1 MFVTILLLLFLAALC
16 YSRPLRRTIANL
28 LIDVPEVNVP
38 KFLLQKFKFQKQ
50 NKEEKIVV
58 IGGNAA
64 GCSVAAKARRMSEK
78 ADIVIYEMSENV
90 SWANCGLPYYIGGI
104 VKPRKELIRTPTEVF
119 NKEMNIVVH
128 TKHKAVSVDAE
139 KKTIQVWDLE
149 QDEKKTVTF
158 DKLVISTGTKNLC
171 LPIENINS
179 PNIFPL
185 KTVAHVDKIKSWLD
199 NTKDI
204 KNVLICG
211 AGAIGLETGEN
222 FMQLGFNVTVVD
234 MAPHVLP
241 RALDLDMAQYFQRKL
256 KKGGMKFI
264 FNDAIQSFQRGEGQ
278 LVEQATLRSGKIIK
292 FDLALAS
299 LGIIPNTEFLKDSK
313 IEMDRKMVKVN
324 SKMQTNFPYIYACG
338 DIVQSKH
345 LVTNK
350 IGPNFL
356 AGPASKQ
363 GRIVGNNVI
372 VPPEKQ
378 LEFPGV
384 LNTFIIEVFGFGCG
398 KTGLSEREC
407 IQNEYDYG
415 VSIVLPKNHVGY
427 YPKSER
433 LALKMVY
440 DKKTEKILGAQAIG
454 RNGAARRLDV
464 LSTAIT
470 GGLTIYDVEHLDL
483 CYSPQFGAPK
493 DAVCM
498 LALYAGNQLSEEC
511 SSVTFPQFEKMLE
524 EHGEENIQILD
535 VRTPEE
541 YKKKHYPNSI
551 LIDYE
556 DDFRNDLLKH
566 NLDKEKLTFIYCRA
580 GWRGY
585 RALLIMKDRGFT
597 NVHNISGG
605 FFFMKK

>member
-1 MFVTILLLLFLAALC
+1 MFVTILLLSFLAVL
-16 YSRPLRRTIANL
+16 SFSQKLRRRIANL
-28 LIDVPEVNVP
+28 LIDVPDVNVS

-50 NKEEKIVV
+50 NKEEKIVI

-78 ADIVIYEMSENV
+78 ANIVIYEMTENV

-104 VKPRKELIRTPTEVF
+104 VKPREQLIRTPTKVF
-119 NKEMNIVVH
+119 NKVMNVVVY

-139 KKTIQVWDLE
+139 NKTIQVWDLE

-171 LPIENINS
+171 LPIENMNS

-185 KTVAHVDKIKSWLD
+185 KTIEHVDAIKSWVD
-199 NTKDI
+199 NNQDI
-204 KNVLICG
+204 ENVLICG

-222 FMQLGFNVTVVD
+222 FIHLGFNVTVVD

-241 RALDLDMAQYFQRKL
+241 RAIDFDMAQYFQRKL
-256 KKGGMKFI
+256 KKRGMKFI
-264 FNDAIQSFQRGEGQ
+264 FNDSIESFQRGEGK
-278 LVEQATLRSGKIIK
+278 LANQATLRSGKIIK

-299 LGIIPNTEFLKDSK
+299 LGIVPNTEFLKDSG
-313 IEMDRKMVKVN
+313 IEMDGRMVKVN

-338 DIVQSKH
+338 DIVKCKH

-372 VPPEKQ
+372 VSNERQ

-415 VSIVLPKNHVGY
+415 VSIVLPKNHVSY
-427 YPKSER
+427 MPNSER
-433 LALKMVY
+433 LALKMLY

-454 RNGAARRLDV
+454 RDGAARRLDV

-498 LALYAGNQLSEEC
+498 LALCAGNQLSEET
-511 SSVTFPQFEKMLE
+511 SAITFQQFEKMIE
-524 EHGEENIQILD
+524 EHGEENIQIID
-535 VRTPEE
+535 VRTLKE
-541 YKKKHYPNSI
+541 YKKRHYPNSI
-551 LIDYE
+551 LIDYK
-556 DDFRNDLLKH
+556 DDFRNNLLKH
-566 NLDKEKLTFIYCRA
+566 NLDKEKLTVIYCRA
-580 GWRGY
+580 GY
-585 RALLIMKDRGFT
+585 RAYRTLLIMKDRGFT